1 MNDFRIENRHQIP
14 DRTGR
19 SNSACW
25 RVLIRVLPYPIGRLD
40 LGSDL
45 CRLSAGL
52 GGLDFFGLRVLN
64 FEHFT
69 ADRIRAAHVLAAQ
82 AGIELVTAA
91 ATGAISGDVHIG
103 FCC

>member
-19 SNSACW
+19 SNSARW
-25 RVLIRVLPYPIGRLD
+25 RVLIRVLPYPVGGFD
-40 LGSDL
+40 LRSDL
-45 CRLSAGL
+45 YRLSAGL
-52 GGLDFFGLRVLN
+52 ADFDFGLRVLN

-69 ADRIRAAHVLAAQ
+69 ADRIWAVYVLAAQ
-82 AGIELVTAA
+82 ARIELVTSA
-91 ATGAISGDVHIG
+91 ATGAISDDVHIG